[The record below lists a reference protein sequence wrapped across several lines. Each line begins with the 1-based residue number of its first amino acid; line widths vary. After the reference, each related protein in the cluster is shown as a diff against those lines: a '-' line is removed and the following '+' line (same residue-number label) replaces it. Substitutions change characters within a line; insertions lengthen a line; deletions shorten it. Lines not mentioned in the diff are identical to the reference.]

1 MQLNFLGLILV
12 GVGVVALGLGIS
24 GNYKAF
30 GQSVAKSVSGKE
42 RIKKPPHE

>member
-12 GVGVVALGLGIS
+12 GVGIVALGLGIS
-24 GNYKAF
+24 GNYKVF
-30 GQSVAKSVSGKE
+30 GQSVAKTVGSKE